1 LRFFGSGLEPLVE
14 LIKAYGITTE
24 QVILVGL
31 AANALLTGLALALV
45 ILAWRRTN
53 RAQAVQRN
61 MLDRLS
67 REAGVQGPI
76 RAAVA
81 ALMVTDN
88 VQSLSQQE
96 VEQEIENLL
105 ADWDRVER
113 VADDACQKVID
124 LERARETG

>member
-1 LRFFGSGLEPLVE
+1 ME

-45 ILAWRRTN
+45 ILAWRRIN

-61 MLDRLS
+61 MVDRLS

-88 VQSLSQQE
+88 VQSRSQQE